1 MSDKE
6 QSLQK
11 AELKAEFNFDNPDA
25 VGVRVNAVVEVAKID
40 HERELVSF
48 NKDFGIVPISVLRQ
62 IVANWDLNKK
72 TADEVRKQK
81 SKTNK

>member
-48 NKDFGIVPISVLRQ
+48 NKDL
-62 IVANWDLNKK
+62 
-72 TADEVRKQK
+72 E
-81 SKTNK
+81 